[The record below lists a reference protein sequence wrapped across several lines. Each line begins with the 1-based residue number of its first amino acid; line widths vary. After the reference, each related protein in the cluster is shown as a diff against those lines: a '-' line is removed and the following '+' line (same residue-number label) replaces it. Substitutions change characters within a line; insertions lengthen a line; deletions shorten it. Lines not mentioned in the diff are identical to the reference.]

1 MHRYLCYALLM
12 SSVDVIR
19 GDEMM
24 NQRILETINE
34 QIKWELYS
42 SYLYLSMSAWYDS
55 IGLRGFANWER
66 IQAMEERDHAL
77 KFYDYVLARGGVI
90 ELQSIDAP
98 PSSWESPE
106 KAFEFQ
112 YAHEQS
118 VTAKINNLV
127 EIALEE
133 RDHATYNMLQ
143 YFVDEQVEE
152 EDNAHTVLEQLR
164 MVSDEAGKS
173 ILFMID
179 KDLAARVYNP
189 PVTQAE

>member
-1 MHRYLCYALLM
+1 
-12 SSVDVIR
+12 
-19 GDEMM
+19 MM
-24 NQRILETINE
+24 NEKMLDAINE

-42 SYLYLSMSAWYDS
+42 SYLYLSMSAWYNS

-77 KFYDYVLARGGVI
+77 KFYDYVLSRGGIV
-90 ELQSIDAP
+90 ELQVIDAP

-118 VTAKINNLV
+118 VTAKINSLV
-127 EIALEE
+127 EIAQEE

-143 YFVDEQVEE
+143 WFVDEQVEE
-152 EDNAHTVLEQLR
+152 EDNAHAILEQLKA
-164 MVSDEAGKS
+164 VSDETGKGL
-173 ILFMID
+173 LFMID
-179 KDLAARVYNP
+179 KDLAARVYHP
-189 PVTQAE
+189 PVAPAE

>member
-1 MHRYLCYALLM
+1 M

>member
-1 MHRYLCYALLM
+1 
-12 SSVDVIR
+12 
-19 GDEMM
+19 MM
-24 NQRILETINE
+24 NEKILGAINE

-77 KFYDYVLARGGVI
+77 KFYDYVLSRGGII
-90 ELQSIDAP
+90 ELQAIDAP
-98 PSSWESPE
+98 PSSWDSPE

-118 VTAKINNLV
+118 VTARINNLV
-127 EIALEE
+127 EIAQEE
-133 RDHATYNMLQ
+133 HDHATYNMLQ
-143 YFVDEQVEE
+143 WFVDEQVEE
-152 EDNAHTVLEQLR
+152 EDNARTILEQLKVIR
-164 MVSDEAGKS
+164 NETGKG

-179 KDLAARVYNP
+179 KDLAARIYHP
-189 PVTQAE
+189 PVTQAT

>member
-1 MHRYLCYALLM
+1 
-12 SSVDVIR
+12 
-19 GDEMM
+19 MM
-24 NQRILETINE
+24 NQRMLEAINE

-143 YFVDEQVEE
+143 WFVDEQVEE
-152 EDNAHTVLEQLR
+152 EDHAHSVLEQLR
-164 MVSDEAGKS
+164 LASDDAGKG

-179 KDLAARVYNP
+179 KDLAARVYTP
-189 PVTQAE
+189 PVAAAE

>member
-1 MHRYLCYALLM
+1 MG
-12 SSVDVIR
+12 SVEII
-19 GDEMM
+19 GDGMINEKM
-24 NQRILETINE
+24 LDAINE

-42 SYLYLSMSAWYDS
+42 SYLYLSMSAWYNS

-77 KFYDYVLARGGVI
+77 KLYDYVLSRGGII
-90 ELQSIDAP
+90 ELQPIDAP

-127 EIALEE
+127 EIAQEV

-143 YFVDEQVEE
+143 WFVDEQVEE
-152 EDNAHTVLEQLR
+152 EDNAHAILEQLKA
-164 MVSDEAGKS
+164 VSDETGKGL
-173 ILFMID
+173 LFMID
-179 KDLAARVYNP
+179 KDLGARAYRPPAA
-189 PVTQAE
+189 PVE